1 MVSHFPCYSIWYR
14 LDIGHGPF
22 SHAFEGWL
30 RHSHLGVDFHH
41 EKMSQQMVEYLVDD
55 NNIDMEK
62 EEIRFI
68 QDLIAGTSSKY
79 FPLYSQV
86 TLSIGQERNSSSL
99 I

>member
-1 MVSHFPCYSIWYR
+1 
-14 LDIGHGPF
+14 
-22 SHAFEGWL
+22 
-30 RHSHLGVDFHH
+30 
-41 EKMSQQMVEYLVDD
+41 MVEYLVDD